1 MPFVHLLA
9 PKLGVMALFCCSV
22 GVACLLGDPS
32 YALADDKSAINGDGR
47 GAPNQETTLAVRFSG
62 VELIGNSLYSDQRLT
77 RLIASDMAKP
87 LTFTDVQALAAR
99 IETYYRKNGYDLAR
113 VIVPEQAFREG
124 KALELVVLEGRL
136 GTIEIRGNTRYP
148 DRYIIDTL
156 ETSGLERTRA
166 FSLGDVER
174 GLALINRRSGVEVSS
189 TLRPGEVQGATD
201 LVVDVDEQSRI
212 TGALEANNYGSEN
225 SGKYRLVPA
234 LSLLN
239 ATGHGDQLDILGMK
253 SLGDGDAYF
262 GYLGYETPINAEGT
276 KAHVYGFS
284 GNVAIG
290 QDFRVLEIE
299 GDSEGWGVG
308 LSHDVVVSSQSIVNV
323 GAWLEGQD
331 LEQSMLGIT
340 TSKDRVRK
348 VRLGVSIDSTDLQGR
363 TLLSLDVHQ
372 GLGDRLGGMDD
383 DALLS
388 SRSYARADND
398 FTKLTFDLAR
408 LQRLNERW
416 LVVPR
421 LYGQYAF
428 DSLVAGEQWAV
439 GGFHSVLGHPAS
451 AFSGDSGYTAS
462 VEGRYSLLGE
472 DRYQLIVRADHGRV
486 FVRQPYLGQADDRDI
501 SGAGLGLR
509 AQPWESLELRVDYGV
524 PIGSETGDDA
534 YWYGQAS
541 YRF

>member
-1 MPFVHLLA
+1 M
-9 PKLGVMALFCCSV
+9 
-22 GVACLLGDPS
+22 
-32 YALADDKSAINGDGR
+32 ADDKSALNGDGR
-47 GAPNQETTLAVRFSG
+47 GAPSQETTLAVQFSG

-99 IETYYRKNGYDLAR
+99 IERYYRKNGYDLAR

-124 KALELVVLEGRL
+124 KALELIILEGRL

-156 ETSGLERTRA
+156 ETSGLERERA

-174 GLALINRRSGVEVSS
+174 GLALINRRSGIEVSS

-201 LVVDVDEQSRI
+201 LVVDVDEQPRI

-225 SGKYRLVPA
+225 SGEYRLVPA

-262 GYLGYETPINAEGT
+262 GYLGYETPINAGGT

-308 LSHDVVVSSQSIVNV
+308 LSHDVVVSSRSIVNV

-348 VRLGVSIDSTDLQGR
+348 VRLGISIDSTDLQGR

-383 DALLS
+383 NALLS

-408 LQRLNERW
+408 LQRLNDRW

-462 VEGRYSLLGE
+462 LEGRYSLLGE
-472 DRYQLIVRADHGRV
+472 DHYQLIVRADHGRV